1 MTKSADPSSTT
12 YQSPRPASG
21 VRMEDYDYDLPFA
34 SIAQR
39 PIEPRDAARLLVALS
54 ANGAPDHRHIHDLP
68 SLLEPGDLIVVNE
81 TRVIPARL
89 HLRKPSGGAVEV
101 LLLEHRSDQSWQALV
116 KPSRKVANG
125 TRLQPGPGL
134 VVEIGAALEGGQRV
148 VRLLGDDG
156 EPLANG
162 DEERALETYGE
173 APLPPYITTPLAD
186 PSRYQTTYARVAG
199 SAAAPTAGLH
209 FTPAVF
215 EALASRGVGVAK
227 IDLAVGLDTFRPVTV
242 DRPEDHD
249 IHSERY
255 DVPAATWDA
264 VVRTRAAGGRV
275 VAVGTTT
282 VRSLETVAASG
293 VLSGR
298 TKLLI
303 YGDYPFAAVDV
314 LLTNFHLPR
323 SSLLLLVEA
332 FAGPRWRALYAEAM
346 AGGYRFLSLG
356 DALLLGRRS

>member
-1 MTKSADPSSTT
+1 MTQTDDSSATA
-12 YQSPRPASG
+12 YESPRPATG
-21 VRMEDYDYDLPFA
+21 VHMDDYDYELPFS

-54 ANGAPDHRHIHDLP
+54 SGNAAVHRHIHALP
-68 SLLEPGDLIVVNE
+68 SLLDPGDLLVVNE

-101 LLLEHRSDQSWQALV
+101 LLLEHRSEQDWQALV
-116 KPSRKVANG
+116 KPSRKVAVG
-125 TRLQPGPGL
+125 TRLRPGPGL
-134 VVEIGAALEGGQRV
+134 VVEIGEAIDGGLRV

-156 EPLANG
+156 VPLAPNA
-162 DEERALETYGE
+162 EERALETYGV

-186 PSRYQTTYARVAG
+186 SSRYQTTYARIAG

-215 EALASRGVGVAK
+215 NALADRGVGLAK
-227 IDLAVGLDTFRPVTV
+227 VDLAVGLDTFRPVTV

-255 DVPAATWDA
+255 AVPAATWDA
-264 VVRTRAAGGRV
+264 VLRTRAAGGRV

-293 VLSGR
+293 VLTGR

-303 YGDYPFAAVDV
+303 YGNYPFAAVDI

-332 FAGPRWRALYAEAM
+332 FVGPRWRELYAEAI
-346 AGGYRFLSLG
+346 ADGYRFLSLG
-356 DALLLGRRS
+356 DALLLGRRG